1 MSFNTKLAKKNQAE
15 KLKIRGNEWG
25 WVLPTV
31 GSFRKMVAHAQGNEW
46 IWIHPDYQSNGQN
59 DKKKK

>member
-1 MSFNTKLAKKNQAE
+1 MSFNTKLAEKNQAE

-31 GSFRKMVAHAQGNEW
+31 DSFRKMVAHAQGNEW
-46 IWIHPDYQSNGQN
+46 IWIHPDYQINGQN
-59 DKKKK
+59 NKKKK